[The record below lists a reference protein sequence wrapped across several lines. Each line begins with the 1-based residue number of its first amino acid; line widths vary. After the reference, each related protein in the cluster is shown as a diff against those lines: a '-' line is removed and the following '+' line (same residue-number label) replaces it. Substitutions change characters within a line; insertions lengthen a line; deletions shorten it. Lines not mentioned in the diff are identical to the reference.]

1 MTERSSARR
10 RLAGRTAIAL
20 GFGCAL
26 VACGVIA
33 YAAYQLWGTAGHERA
48 VQAELRDA
56 FEAAAP
62 AAAASASGDE
72 PGEASAAGPEPVADA
87 TDAPTPDALIEPL
100 PGGVDPLVA
109 GLQFPD
115 DGQAL
120 ARLEIPAIGVDKF
133 VMRDVD
139 VESLKVGP
147 GHYGRTVRPGFDGNS
162 AIAGHRTTYG
172 APFGQVDELEPGDEV
187 TVYSADG
194 RFTYVV
200 LDPADAFG
208 ERLDDVNE
216 VDGGHVVVDPDDTWV
231 VADFGDARL
240 TLTSCHPEFTSR
252 DRIVVVAE
260 LVSEPVPWGDIF
272 AGMSEDELIELVT
285 EDVSG
290 FDTGA

>member
-1 MTERSSARR
+1 MTDRGSVRR

-20 GFGCAL
+20 GVGCALAACAL
-26 VACGVIA
+26 VA
-33 YAAYQLWGTAGHERA
+33 YAAYELWGTGAEERA
-48 VQAELRDA
+48 AQAELRAAFDA
-56 FEAAAP
+56 VEADRAEAESP
-62 AAAASASGDE
+62 GAAASTETAPASEAGDE
-72 PGEASAAGPEPVADA
+72 PVSLEPEID
-87 TDAPTPDALIEPL
+87 LL
-100 PGGVDPLVA
+100 PGGADPAVA
-109 GLQFPD
+109 AMQFPD
-115 DGQAL
+115 SGPAL
-120 ARLEIPAIGVDKF
+120 ARLSIPAIDVDKF
-133 VMRDVD
+133 VMRDVE
-139 VESLKVGP
+139 VASLRVGP
-147 GHYGRTVRPGFDGNS
+147 GHYGSTARPGFDGNA

-172 APFGQVDELEPGDEV
+172 APFGRVDELQPGDEV

-208 ERLDDVNE
+208 DRLEDVNR

-272 AGMSEDELIELVT
+272 AGRSEAELLELVT
-285 EDVSG
+285 EDLSE
-290 FDTGA
+290 FDAGA